1 VKRLLAFVVAAAMV
15 AGSLYVRSRID
26 DDGTDRTAPA
36 PSALRIVCST
46 ELAAACDGLGGSTG
60 VEDAGV
66 TADRL
71 VHEDDPAIDAWI
83 VPDPWPALVDVR
95 RRVQQKD
102 QLFGDAVTVATT
114 KLALVEWSGAI
125 PCSGPLTW
133 ACAAAAAS
141 TASKPGHGDPRV
153 DGIALVALGR
163 LATALLGNE
172 EPSSTDLDD
181 PAFDQ
186 AFTAFERAVPM
197 LEDDPLARMLAQGRS
212 AYDFVVESEA
222 AATATLATAAR
233 KDEVRLLYP
242 APVGTV
248 GAVVAARHG
257 VRVDVS
263 LTDRATRTLA
273 AVGWTRGGRA
283 TGIPDAGF
291 LDALLA
297 RWHEVVG

>member
-95 RRVQQKD
+95 RRAEQKD

-114 KLALVEWSGAI
+114 RLGLATWKGDVDCPPPVTWKCVGEKGARAGHADPTRDGI
-125 PCSGPLTW
+125 GLLSLG
-133 ACAAAAAS
+133 AAAAS
-141 TASKPGHGDPRV
+141 FF
-153 DGIALVALGR
+153 GR
-163 LATALLGNE
+163 
-172 EPSSTDLDD
+172 TDLSTADLED
-181 PAFDQ
+181 PAFDAWFAQ
-186 AFTAFERAVPM
+186 LEQRGTTNGDALDLMFSSRGALFDAVAVTAIDVR
-197 LEDDPLARMLAQGRS
+197 D
-212 AYDFVVESEA
+212 VVD
-222 AATATLATAAR
+222 TAADKQR
-233 KDEVRLLYP
+233 VEVSYP
-242 APVGTV
+242 APMATA
-248 GAVVAARHG
+248 GAVVAARRG
-257 VRVDVS
+257 VQVESRV
-263 LTDRATRTLA
+263 RAQAADALA